1 MNKDYFNLM
10 GLKTM
15 NRSNNDG
22 NDSDDFGAA
31 ADDDIDGDDDD
42 SVMQMIVMIDEDNG
56 DDDDNFDKLLLRIW
70 SPWLTDLICAKSTN
84 KDFQD

>member
-22 NDSDDFGAA
+22 NDSDDFGAT
-31 ADDDIDGDDDD
+31 ADDNVKVDDGDD
-42 SVMQMIVMIDEDNG
+42 SIMQIVQIKIVMHIMAMMM
-56 DDDDNFDKLLLRIW
+56 I
-70 SPWLTDLICAKSTN
+70 SLTNSCYE
-84 KDFQD
+84 FGPPG

>member
-31 ADDDIDGDDDD
+31 ADGDIDGDDDD
-42 SVMQMIVMIDEDNG
+42 RVIQIV
-56 DDDDNFDKLLLRIW
+56 
-70 SPWLTDLICAKSTN
+70 
-84 KDFQD
+84 

>member
-22 NDSDDFGAA
+22 YDSDDFGAA

-42 SVMQMIVMIDEDNG
+42 RVMQIV
-56 DDDDNFDKLLLRIW
+56 
-70 SPWLTDLICAKSTN
+70 
-84 KDFQD
+84 